1 MSRRK
6 GGGSQT
12 PGTPHTFPLDPPMNK
27 VQTMTIQKY
36 KKNFEDFYFETPY
49 LYTEKVVIAAGG

>member
-1 MSRRK
+1 MEKIYVSQK
-6 GGGSQT
+6 GGGNQT

-36 KKNFEDFYFETPY
+36 KKLRRFLF
-49 LYTEKVVIAAGG
+49 